1 MAPAAAAS
9 PLVLA
14 PAAPPRRAPAKLLP
28 GFARP
33 RAAVRGPAAG
43 GRGAQQLLP
52 RVPAEAARAAVRS
65 LAAAQLRRPRE
76 PAAEGAVKA
85 GRHETGGGMQ
95 VLVESIG

>member
-1 MAPAAAAS
+1 M
-9 PLVLA
+9 LLLA
-14 PAAPPRRAPAKLLP
+14 HGAPPHRAPAKLLP
-28 GFARP
+28 GFAR
-33 RAAVRGPAAG
+33 RAAVRGTPAG

-95 VLVESIG
+95 VLVESI